1 MKPARISALCAAGL
15 LALVLTGCGAGPA
28 DTQATYIGID
38 AAKAVALTSA
48 GVAEGDAQFSTAGLD
63 RRNGI
68 DFYAVDFTASGLSYE
83 YDIDAITGMVIDTST
98 STAAASPASG
108 AAEPSAAVSASSA
121 PASSPTTAP
130 PASNPPAAGQPV
142 TGQTMAGQASTGI
155 TEARA
160 REIALNH
167 AGLAAD
173 QVSFIHTKLDWED
186 GRRVYDVE
194 FYSAD
199 YTEYDYEI
207 DADTGDIR
215 SYDYDAEGFYYQPS
229 GSASITPDQAKDIAL
244 AQVPGASTSHIY
256 QFETDW
262 DDGRI
267 EYEGKIIYNGTEYEF
282 TIDAYSGAIR
292 EWEVESFYW

>member
-15 LALVLTGCGAGPA
+15 LALALTGCGAGPA

-63 RRNGI
+63 RRNGM

-98 STAAASPASG
+98 SAAAASPASG
-108 AAEPSAAVSASSA
+108 AAEPPAAATLSPPAAS
-121 PASSPTTAP
+121 PVTAP
-130 PASNPPAAGQPV
+130 PASSPPAAGQPV
-142 TGQTMAGQASTGI
+142 TGQTAAGQASTGI
-155 TEARA
+155 TEDQA

-173 QVSFIHTKLDWED
+173 QVSFIHTKPDWED

-215 SYDYDAEGFYYQPS
+215 SYDYDAEGFHYQPS
-229 GSASITPDQAKDIAL
+229 GSASITPDQAKGIAL

-267 EYEGKIIYNGTEYEF
+267 EYEGKIIYNDAEYEF

-292 EWEVESFYW
+292 GWEVESFYW